1 MKPANDHF
9 IAFECLN
16 SIGNSLELD
25 EMLSEVISTFM
36 RWTGAI
42 AGKYCEPESLGSILK
57 HIGSDFSTPEIL
69 IPSNEPFGLHQ
80 TSEETVILDI
90 PVESGHFLFLFQKNT
105 AIESFGI
112 MFSTF
117 RLKLFNAINACR
129 NVENLRTLNVNL
141 ERQLDAE
148 KNKNKMT
155 EKLMISQ
162 SRMAVMGEM
171 IGMIA
176 HQWRQPITV
185 IGIIANNTLLDIQ
198 LENTNSKQLINDLKL
213 IDKHIHFL
221 SRTIDDFRNF
231 FRPNKLPQSV
241 TFGEIAKDL
250 MTIMGKSFDS
260 QQIFL
265 SFEGDS
271 EIAFT
276 TYKNEL
282 LQVFL
287 NILNNA
293 KDAFTENINEHPT
306 IRFNL
311 SENDKNSLLF
321 LISNNA
327 GSIPSHILERIFEPY
342 FSTKSEKNGT
352 GLGLYMSSI
361 IVEKHLNGSL
371 RACSDAD
378 ETTFAVHIP
387 KNSHAKQYNVY

>member
-1 MKPANDHF
+1 MKTANDHF

-16 SIGNSLELD
+16 SIGNSLELE

-36 RWTGAI
+36 RWSGAI
-42 AGKYCEPESLGSILK
+42 AGKYIESESLKCVIK
-57 HIGSDFSTPEIL
+57 HIGIDFSTPEML
-69 IPSNEPFGLHQ
+69 IDSDEPFGLHQ
-80 TSEETVILDI
+80 TSEGTILDV
-90 PVESGHFLFLFQKNT
+90 PVDSGHFLFVFQED
-105 AIESFGI
+105 AAVESFGI
-112 MFSTF
+112 MLSTF
-117 RLKLFNAINACR
+117 KIKLFNAINACR
-129 NVENLRTLNVNL
+129 NVENLRTLNFYL
-141 ERQLDAE
+141 EQQLDVE
-148 KNKNKMT
+148 KNKNTMT

-198 LENTNSKQLINDLKL
+198 LENTNSQQLTNDLKL

-250 MTIMGKSFDS
+250 TSIVGKSFDS
-260 QQIFL
+260 YQISL

-271 EIAFT
+271 EIALT

-293 KDAFTENINEHPT
+293 KDAFAENINEHPA
-306 IRFNL
+306 IRFHL
-311 SENDKNSLLF
+311 SENKKDSLLF

-327 GSIPSHILERIFEPY
+327 GSIPAHILGRIFEPY

-361 IVEKHLNGSL
+361 IVENHLKGSL
-371 RACSDAD
+371 LACSDAN
-378 ETTFAVHIP
+378 ETTFAVRIP
-387 KNSHAKQYNVY
+387 KNNNEKQYNVY

>member
-1 MKPANDHF
+1 MKTANDHF

-16 SIGNSLELD
+16 AIGNSLELE
-25 EMLSEVISTFM
+25 EMLTEVISTFI

-42 AGKYCEPESLGSILK
+42 AGKYCEPQSPTCILK
-57 HIGSDFSTPEIL
+57 HIGIDFSTPKIL
-69 IPSNEPFGLHQ
+69 IDSHEPFGLHQ
-80 TSEETVILDI
+80 TSEGTIILDV
-90 PVESGHFLFLFQKNT
+90 PVGAGHFLFLFPED
-105 AIESFGI
+105 AVVESFGI
-112 MFSTF
+112 MLSTF
-117 RLKLFNAINACR
+117 KTKLFNAINACK
-129 NVENLRTLNVNL
+129 NVENLRMLNFYL
-141 ERQLDAE
+141 EQQLDVE

-198 LENTNSKQLINDLKL
+198 LESTNSKQLINDLKL

-250 MTIMGKSFDS
+250 TTIIGKSFDS

-293 KDAFTENINEHPT
+293 KDAFTDTMNEHPA
-306 IRFNL
+306 IRFHL
-311 SENDKNSLLF
+311 SENKKDSLLF
-321 LISNNA
+321 LISDNA
-327 GSIPSHILERIFEPY
+327 GGIPPHILGRIFEPY

-361 IVEKHLNGSL
+361 IVENHLKGSL
-371 RACSDAD
+371 LACSDAN

-387 KNSHAKQYNVY
+387 KNSNEKQYNVY